1 MKHATLFY
9 RLLVVYVFAFL
20 ATIIFPFEGS
30 QKTQTAEAP
39 AKVRTAS
46 PQEALLDEEAVL
58 MKASTATP
66 ALSDRPP
73 ALSDRVSPASAVTIS
88 H

>member
-20 ATIIFPFEGS
+20 ASIIFPFDGAQDIE
-30 QKTQTAEAP
+30 TAQAP
-39 AKVRTAS
+39 AKVRTVT
-46 PQEALLDEEAVL
+46 PQDVVLGDAVL
-58 MKASTATP
+58 VKASATTP
-66 ALSDRPP
+66 SVSDRP
-73 ALSDRVSPASAVTIS
+73 SQSVTIS

>member
-1 MKHATLFY
+1 MMKHATLFY

-20 ATIIFPFEGS
+20 ATIIFPFDGA
-30 QKTQTAEAP
+30 QDLKTAQAP

-46 PQEALLDEEAVL
+46 QQRAVVEEAVL
-58 MKASTATP
+58 VKASTATP
-66 ALSDRPP
+66 ARSDR
-73 ALSDRVSPASAVTIS
+73 ASPVQSVTIS